1 MDMTKTLLARTLAA
15 AGLAALMATLAAC
28 DNGLARHPRRGCA
41 DGPGTADPPYTGTI
55 QLGRAQFFSYTT
67 SVAGGEVDIVFT
79 SETPTTNPPVVVE
92 IGVASSDGSTCN
104 PQTSTAQILQ
114 AVVIPIYPPFTTAA
128 AGTFCVYLQ
137 DAFSQGPIGYTFTVT
152 HH

>member
-1 MDMTKTLLARTLAA
+1 MDMTQPLLARALAA

-28 DNGLARHPRRGCA
+28 NNGGSSSSTTAPT
-41 DGPGTADPPYTGTI
+41 GPGTADPPYTGTI
-55 QLGRAQFFSYTT
+55 QLGSADFFPFTT
-67 SVAGGEVDIVFT
+67 VVAGGEVDIVFT
-79 SETPTTNPPVVVE
+79 SETPTTNPPIVVE
-92 IGVASSDGSTCN
+92 IGVASADGLTCT

-114 AVVIPIYPPFTTAA
+114 AVVNPIYPPFTTAA